1 MRQVARFSPRE
12 EANSASRVWPSVPQS
27 RTPLPAHRRFCERE
41 PCRTGT
47 CSPHASGPLLPAA
60 QGGTRAEM
68 SDEAWCSFP
77 ASGALSAGEKQS
89 QASCVCLRAGRTR
102 RVSGGIEGETMFAG
116 PAWLRPAIGHGV
128 GLAGRGHSSGNPRC
142 SIGSSWSRAPAR
154 PSLGNGEGRATVS
167 AGTMEI
173 GGRQRGAW
181 WSRGSDSL
189 SWAGSLS

>member
-1 MRQVARFSPRE
+1 MTVARRGWWDEALPPRVTGPWSVGLTGRGGVRVEEKMKKWETGWGKLKAVVGGAPPLAGTTAVERKPSMLAFSHAPGCQVLSTGGSKLGLARL
-12 EANSASRVWPSVPQS
+12 ALGPAALGLPSR
-27 RTPLPAHRRFCERE
+27 AHRRFSERE

-102 RVSGGIEGETMFAG
+102 RK
-116 PAWLRPAIGHGV
+116 RRYR
-128 GLAGRGHSSGNPRC
+128 GRGR
-142 SIGSSWSRAPAR
+142 
-154 PSLGNGEGRATVS
+154 
-167 AGTMEI
+167 
-173 GGRQRGAW
+173 
-181 WSRGSDSL
+181 
-189 SWAGSLS
+189 